1 MKNHSLANSKLLVS
15 FSCLVQL
22 LGKPKSYKNNVNDR
36 LGQDMI
42 TPHALD

>member
-1 MKNHSLANSKLLVS
+1 MKNHSLTNIKLLVS

-36 LGQDMI
+36 LGQDISVPM
-42 TPHALD
+42 P